1 MFING
6 LKFSNK
12 KVSEKTRYTRYM
24 PPNPCKHWVSCVTRC
39 NAIFFKAQNPK
50 GALGF
55 CVIGLFRYD
64 FMAGS
69 PDVNKYAWQYHPYA
83 LASDGLF
90 MAPDVGPDLHVEF
103 AVSLPLFYSYHMF
116 LSF

>member
-55 CVIGLFRYD
+55 CVIGMFLEKSGY
-64 FMAGS
+64 
-69 PDVNKYAWQYHPYA
+69 
-83 LASDGLF
+83 GLF
-90 MAPDVGPDLHVEF
+90 PHRGELIQNCCF
-103 AVSLPLFYSYHMF
+103 LFHF
-116 LSF
+116 VI